1 MCFYSKQSKT
11 AQELQHRFNA
21 KFENESLYQPGIY
34 NGFQFPKT
42 PVITNK
48 LTDTIQLYQWG
59 LIPFWAKE
67 ESIRQ
72 YTLNARIETIHEKPS
87 FRNVVQNR
95 CLILADG
102 FYEWQ
107 WLDPK
112 GKFKQKYELT
122 LPDNEPFAFA
132 GLYSEWLDKSTGE
145 LRNTYTILTTA
156 ANELMS
162 KIHNTK
168 KRMPVI
174 LSAEYEQQWLHGQEL
189 KMQNDR
195 LTATKG

>member
-72 YTLNARIETIHEKPS
+72 YTLNARIETIHDKKLVNITPNLQS
-87 FRNVVQNR
+87 N
-95 CLILADG
+95 
-102 FYEWQ
+102 Y
-107 WLDPK
+107 
-112 GKFKQKYELT
+112 QKI
-122 LPDNEPFAFA
+122 P
-132 GLYSEWLDKSTGE
+132 
-145 LRNTYTILTTA
+145 
-156 ANELMS
+156 
-162 KIHNTK
+162 
-168 KRMPVI
+168 
-174 LSAEYEQQWLHGQEL
+174 
-189 KMQNDR
+189 
-195 LTATKG
+195 